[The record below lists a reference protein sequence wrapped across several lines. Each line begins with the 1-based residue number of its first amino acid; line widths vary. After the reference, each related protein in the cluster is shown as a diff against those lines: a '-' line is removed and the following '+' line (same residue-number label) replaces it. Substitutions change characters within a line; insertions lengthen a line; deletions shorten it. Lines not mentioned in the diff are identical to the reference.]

1 MAGARSPAVAIRV
14 SARRLHQL
22 GTAGIALLLLGVPL
36 ARAEPAARYQNYHRG
51 AYLAYLNAPAPQD
64 DIRAI
69 PRLRIAFGG
78 RSYAA
83 VMDTGSVGVVV
94 SANKIPNIHSLQSL
108 GPGRLTY
115 SSSGRIMIGEWVVTP
130 MTIMG
135 GNGARVTTAPI
146 PVLAVT
152 RVECTPVARR
162 CVPNP
167 APQGIA
173 MIGIGFGRRHDH
185 EEQSGPDKNPFLN
198 VANLDG
204 AGSGAQPFRRGYI
217 VTRRGVHVGLTA
229 ANTREDFSYVKL
241 VPAADGRGWAPTPAC
256 ISVNG
261 AKPAACGSILI
272 DTGMQTMYLTVP
284 GSQATADIRV
294 PERGGASLAEG
305 TKLTISIPA
314 EESPQALYTFVVGDG
329 LNPLAPPRLILVGG
343 PRPPFVNTSL
353 RFLNGFDYLFDAD
366 GGFAGF
372 RWTGHAA
379 QGFGKT
385 APKAPAD

>member
-1 MAGARSPAVAIRV
+1 MSLKQRELIAR
-14 SARRLHQL
+14 
-22 GTAGIALLLLGVPL
+22 GTAGIALLSLGVL
-36 ARAEPAARYQNYHRG
+36 AARAEPVGRYQDYHRG
-51 AYLAYLNAPAPQD
+51 AYLAYLNAPGPQD
-64 DIRAI
+64 DITAI

-83 VMDTGSVGVVV
+83 IMDTGSVGVVV
-94 SANKIPNIHSLQSL
+94 SANKIPNIDSLQSL
-108 GPGRLTY
+108 GPGQLTY
-115 SSSGRIMIGEWVVTP
+115 SSSGRIMIGQWVVTP

-152 RVECTPVARR
+152 RVECMPLARR
-162 CVPNP
+162 CMPNP
-167 APQGIA
+167 APQRIS
-173 MIGIGFGRRHDH
+173 MLGIGFGRRHDH
-185 EEQSGPDKNPFLN
+185 QEQSGPDKNPFLN

-241 VPAADGRGWAPTPAC
+241 APAADGRGWAPTPAC

-261 AKPAACGSILI
+261 AKPAACGSVLI
-272 DTGMQTMYLTVP
+272 DTGVRVMYLTVP
-284 GSQATADIRV
+284 GSQAAADIRV

-329 LNPLAPPRLILVGG
+329 LNPLAPARLILVGG

-385 APKAPAD
+385 ATKARVD